1 MDPFIYALYSLS
13 YLFLFL
19 LGMKLSMRNG
29 LFTLLNVLLL
39 VTFGLVYDNSVLA
52 LGSMIGEGNFLKS
65 LNLMRYW
72 FHALFTLTLI
82 LFSWAVVRESDIKWL
97 SGRIAFIAASLLTAA
112 MIITE
117 LVQNTVGIAIEPAR
131 KYGVLSYVPAV
142 SQGPPI
148 MIIGVSFVM
157 LLAGFILWKKLKW
170 KLMATGVIVMGIGS
184 AVPILL
190 KSEAATNGFEL
201 VLLISLW
208 ATKAFLD
215 KGDKFTDNRKQ
226 TP

>member
-19 LGMKLSMRNG
+19 FGMKLTMRNG
-29 LFTLLNVLLL
+29 LFTFKNILLL

-52 LGSMIGEGNFLKS
+52 LGSLIGEGDFLKE

-72 FHALFTLTLI
+72 IHALITPALI
-82 LFSWAVVRESDIKWL
+82 LFSWASVRKTVINWL
-97 SGRIAFIAASLLTAA
+97 NSRAAFIAANLLTVS

-117 LVQNTVGIAIEPAR
+117 LLQNTVGIVVEPAQ
-131 KYGVLSYVPAV
+131 KYGVLSYEPAV
-142 SQGPPI
+142 SNGPPI
-148 MIIGVSFVM
+148 MIIGVSIVM
-157 LLAGFILWKKLKW
+157 LLAGLILWKKLKW
-170 KLMATGVIVMGIGS
+170 KWMAIGVIVMGIGS
-184 AVPILL
+184 ALPLPL

-215 KGDKFTDNRKQ
+215 KR
-226 TP
+226 

>member
-29 LFTLLNVLLL
+29 LFTLPNVLLL

-52 LGSMIGEGNFLKS
+52 LGSMIGEGHFLKS
-65 LNLMRYW
+65 LNFMRYW
-72 FHALFTLTLI
+72 FHALFTPTLI
-82 LFSWAVVRESDIKWL
+82 LFSWAAVRETCLNWL
-97 SGRIAFIAASLLTAA
+97 SGRTAFITASFLTAA

-117 LVQNTVGIAIEPAR
+117 LVQNTLGIAIEPAQ
-131 KYGVLSYVPAV
+131 KYGVLSYKPGV

-148 MIIGVSFVM
+148 MINGVSIVM
-157 LLAGFILWKKLKW
+157 LLSGLILWKKLKW
-170 KLMATGVIVMGIGS
+170 KWMAIGVIVMGLGS
-184 AVPILL
+184 AVPLPL

-215 KGDKFTDNRKQ
+215 KGDNFKND
-226 TP
+226 